1 MYSEIDVKVED
12 GNLGRGSGG
21 AGRAQVKIGVSSSTS
36 SVPVLITNT
45 MSPDEIKEKLGY
57 SPLADAC
64 IDATENGLKTIYAIP
79 VAADVEG
86 SISKVTHTGNGKGTV
101 GVTGSPNN
109 AYDIV
114 ISIVTSGNT
123 NDGTFRYSIDGGNN
137 FSDELTIPLTGKY
150 DISGTGLTLEF
161 TDADAE
167 AGEESF
173 AENDAYAF
181 NTTAPTMS
189 NAGALEAVEKLAD
202 FNKTIEVCHI
212 VGVSGK
218 ALWAALQSE
227 AKDFLN
233 LYKKPL
239 IFLCEGRACRE
250 DESLDEY
257 MAAME
262 LERKGISSLYVCV
275 SLTYA
280 VYQRKD
286 LRVQVVN
293 MAGVISGLIG
303 SAKESL
309 SIGCVEEFPVSC
321 AKLQKMVPE
330 GIEAYSEQFD
340 AIGYTMFR
348 QYTGRDDFYV
358 ANANVMAP
366 AGSDFP
372 YVESVRVLNRI
383 VREIAKQAS
392 DKIQAE
398 VDPENLD
405 GSVAKIEAH
414 LNIAMEECERDKII
428 SSGEAVIDTENLNI
442 LADETMDVRV
452 VWVPMG
458 TVRRFNLTFAV
469 NNPASG
475 S

>member
-1 MYSEIDVKVED
+1 MYSEINVTVED

-21 AGRAQVKIGVSSSTS
+21 VDRAQVKIGVSPLSS
-36 SVPVLITNT
+36 SVPVLVTNT
-45 MSPDEIKEKLGY
+45 MRPDEIKEKLGY

-64 IDATENGLKTIYAIP
+64 IDATENGLKTIYAVP
-79 VAADVEG
+79 LPADIAGE
-86 SISKVTHTGNGKGTV
+86 ISEVKHTGTGAGTV
-101 GVTGSPNN
+101 SVTGSPNN
-109 AYDIV
+109 AYDMV
-114 ISIVTSGNT
+114 VEIVTSGNT

-137 FSDELTIPLTGKY
+137 FSDELTVPLSGTY
-150 DISGTGLTLEF
+150 ELTGTGLTLKF
-161 TDADAE
+161 TDAE
-167 AGEESF
+167 ADGQSF
-173 AENDAYAF
+173 VEHDAYAF
-181 NTTAPTMS
+181 STTAPAMS
-189 NAGALEAVEKLAD
+189 NASVLEAVEKLID

-227 AKDFLN
+227 AKDFME

-250 DESLDEY
+250 DETLDEY
-257 MAAME
+257 MAAMA
-262 LERKGISSLYVCV
+262 LECKGISSLYVCV

-280 VYQRKD
+280 IYQRKD
-286 LRVQVVN
+286 LRVQKIN

-309 SIGCVEEFPVSC
+309 SVGCVEEFPVSC
-321 AKLQKMVPE
+321 AKLQKMVPD

-340 AIGYTMFR
+340 AMGYTVFR
-348 QYTGRDDFYV
+348 QYAGRDDYYV

-398 VDPENLD
+398 VDPENLES
-405 GSVAKIEAH
+405 SVAKIEAH
-414 LNIAMEECERDKII
+414 LNIAMEECERDRII
-428 SSGEAVIDTENLNI
+428 SSGEAAIDMENLDI

-452 VWVPMG
+452 AWVPMG